1 MNFTIRQVAEF
12 VPIWDLLENGNDIG
26 LLTNFPGEGIV
37 FTVKHDDA
45 TVTDYS
51 AATLHEAI
59 LKAKEAF
66 AQLVAGTH
74 ESQAYADYD
83 EDFIP
88 DEDGTIARMRFEEN
102 QAERFEECR
111 PYDY

>member
-12 VPIWDLLENGNDIG
+12 VPIWDLLANGNDIG

-59 LKAKEAF
+59 LKAKETF

-74 ESQAYADYD
+74 ESQAYID
-83 EDFIP
+83 EDFIE
-88 DEDGTIARMRFEEN
+88 DEEGEIARMRWEEN
-102 QAERFEECR
+102 QAERFTEQH